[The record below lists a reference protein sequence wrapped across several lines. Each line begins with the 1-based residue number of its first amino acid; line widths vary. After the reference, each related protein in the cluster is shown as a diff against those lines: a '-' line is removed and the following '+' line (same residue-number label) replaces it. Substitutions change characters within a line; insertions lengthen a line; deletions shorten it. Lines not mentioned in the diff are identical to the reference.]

1 VPEARIAA
9 RHFAAAAATAT
20 IDEQRPLNHK
30 ERAAKLNQ
38 RPKSACSIARPFGR
52 TMADQGAISLDEFK
66 ARLPL
71 VELVARHVRLT
82 RRGREH
88 LGLCPFHQEKTP
100 SFTVSEAKGF
110 YHCFGCGQHGNAI
123 DFIMAIEG
131 LEFAPAIA
139 RLAELTGLPA
149 PYRAG
154 AGAPPVDRTLYAVN
168 EAAARWFAGRL
179 ESAQGA
185 EAAAYLERRGLD
197 QATILRFGLGYAPPE
212 RTGLK
217 RALEAEGYAE
227 TAAVEAGL
235 LVQPEDGP
243 SYDRFRHR
251 VTFPIH
257 DRRGRIVGFGG
268 RALGEAPAKY
278 LNTPDTPL
286 FHKGELLYGLSLA
299 RPAVRQHGS
308 VVVAEGYMDVIALA
322 QAGFA
327 NAVAPLGTAVTE
339 AQLALLWQLA
349 DEPVVCLDGDE
360 AGLRAA
366 HRLIERALPVLK
378 PGKSLQ
384 FALLPRGQDPDS
396 ILRRRGRD
404 FLAKVIGESIPLQ
417 ELLWSRETATR
428 SLHVPQQRL
437 ALEKRFRDLAA
448 TIPDRALSKLFLGT
462 FFKRMH
468 VALRR
473 ASPQTRKSPSL
484 IARDGGP
491 GVGAKRLGELLARPE
506 LADARQL
513 FGPILVRPELLHHVE
528 EEFGALEFGAP
539 ELDALH
545 QAILSWYGESGHLD
559 PAGLSNHLCGIGF
572 AGLVKQLAASGP
584 GTRWY
589 GRDGVTESAV
599 LDGWRRCV
607 ARHRQFAE
615 RRAVAHAV
623 SAAMAEQRA
632 DTGAHVMAVNRL
644 INPDR
649 VGASRRP
656 AEDQGR

>member
-1 VPEARIAA
+1 
-9 RHFAAAAATAT
+9 
-20 IDEQRPLNHK
+20 
-30 ERAAKLNQ
+30 
-38 RPKSACSIARPFGR
+38 
-52 TMADQGAISLDEFK
+52 MADQGAISLDEFK

-71 VELVARHVRLT
+71 LELVARHVRLT

-110 YHCFGCGQHGNAI
+110 YHCFGCGQHGTAI
-123 DFIMAIEG
+123 DFVMAIEG
-131 LEFAPAIA
+131 LDFAQAIA

-149 PYRAG
+149 PHRAAG
-154 AGAPPVDRTLYAVN
+154 GAPPVDRTLYAVN

-185 EAAAYLERRGLD
+185 EAAAYLTGRGLD
-197 QATILRFGLGYAPPE
+197 PATILRFGLGYAPAD

-217 RALEAEGYAE
+217 RALQAEGYAE
-227 TAAVEAGL
+227 QAAVEAGL

-257 DRRGRIVGFGG
+257 DRRGRVVGFGG
-268 RALGEAPAKY
+268 RALGEARAKY
-278 LNTPDTPL
+278 LNSPDTPL

-299 RPAVRQHGS
+299 RPAVRQHGT

-327 NAVAPLGTAVTE
+327 NAVAPLGTAVSE

-349 DEPVVCLDGDE
+349 DEPVVCLDSDE

-384 FALLPRGQDPDS
+384 FAFLPRGQDPDS
-396 ILRRRGRD
+396 VLRRRGRD
-404 FLAKVIGESIPLQ
+404 FLAKVVGEAIPLIEFLWRR
-417 ELLWSRETATR
+417 ELAGR
-428 SLHVPQQRL
+428 SLSTPERRAALAQRWHQLAQSVADRELRWLFRQEAQQRL
-437 ALEKRFRDLAA
+437 RTAFAPYERPGRVPAA
-448 TIPDRALSKLFLGT
+448 APRAP
-462 FFKRMH
+462 
-468 VALRR
+468 AP
-473 ASPQTRKSPSL
+473 A
-484 IARDGGP
+484 
-491 GVGAKRLGELLARPE
+491 GVGARRRGALLARPE
-506 LADARQL
+506 LAAARPR
-513 FGPILVRPELLHHVE
+513 FGPILVRPELLHLVE
-528 EEFGALEFGAP
+528 EEFGGLEFGAP

-589 GRDGVTESAV
+589 RRDGVEEGAV

-632 DTGAHVMAVNRL
+632 DTGAYVMAVDRL
-644 INPDR
+644 INPDP
-649 VGASRRP
+649 VGASRRT